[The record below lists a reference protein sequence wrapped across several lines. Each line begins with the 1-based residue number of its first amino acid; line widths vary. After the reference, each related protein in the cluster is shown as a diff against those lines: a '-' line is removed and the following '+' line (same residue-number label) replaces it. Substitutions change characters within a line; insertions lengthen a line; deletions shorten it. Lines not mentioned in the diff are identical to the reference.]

1 MKQLWRFAAISLGPG
16 AALFLAFVGYMAF
29 DVYVRGNCD
38 PKFGCF
44 GSIHFTGFITGLMLI
59 CSLSGH
65 LIACLV
71 FHRTVRFLSSLWL
84 FGVVIALSLGQGALA
99 ASMEWLLPGDSV
111 ISMMAAWAAISCG
124 IALGVLYLVR
134 LCPPNNSFKAMP
146 LRGTP

>member
-1 MKQLWRFAAISLGPG
+1 MLRQHSLRRVHNGTYAYLLVVG
-16 AALFLAFVGYMAF
+16 APHRLS
-29 DVYVRGNCD
+29 
-38 PKFGCF
+38 CF
-44 GSIHFTGFITGLMLI
+44 SQE
-59 CSLSGH
+59 
-65 LIACLV
+65 
-71 FHRTVRFLSSLWL
+71 VRFLSILWL